1 MENDMKKRNLI
12 AVALVSAAFGLVAC
26 SADGSME
33 SPVSGA
39 ATEEDAET
47 LSASDKGSGDE
58 AGERINPSQ
67 SLDDLDDDESVI
79 DGVSSSS
86 VNSSDE
92 DSDED
97 SEDDSDEDFEDD
109 DVSHVKNVT
118 SGDYSCNVTRTS
130 NSVKVDQRLKDVA
143 SRVST
148 VSGVDGRV
156 TIKTELWYADASDAA
171 KYCDQWED
179 AVDSWDGSISLDCSG
194 NTINITTY
202 DDGDLYKYEDDFK
215 DLCDEMKEDYDA
227 GEY

>member
-26 SADGSME
+26 SADGSMK

-39 ATEEDAET
+39 ATD
-47 LSASDKGSGDE
+47 DE
-58 AGERINPSQ
+58 AGERINLPQ
-67 SLDDLDDDESVI
+67 SLDDDESVI
-79 DGVSSSS
+79 DGVSSGS
-86 VNSSDE
+86 VGSSDE
-92 DSDED
+92 
-97 SEDDSDEDFEDD
+97 DSDEDFEDD
-109 DVSHVKNVT
+109 DVSVIKNVT
-118 SGDYSCNVTRTS
+118 LGDYSCNVTRTS

-143 SRVST
+143 SYVST

-179 AVDSWDGSISLDCSG
+179 AVDSWDGSISVDCSG

-202 DDGDLYKYEDDFK
+202 DDGDLYEYEDDFK

>member
-39 ATEEDAET
+39 ATD
-47 LSASDKGSGDE
+47 DE
-58 AGERINPSQ
+58 AGERIDLPQ
-67 SLDDLDDDESVI
+67 SLDDDESVI
-79 DGVSSSS
+79 EGVSSGS
-86 VNSSDE
+86 VGSSDE
-92 DSDED
+92 
-97 SEDDSDEDFEDD
+97 DSDEDFEDD
-109 DVSHVKNVT
+109 DVSLIKNVT
-118 SGDYSCNVTRTS
+118 LGDYSCNVTRTS
-130 NSVKVDQRLKDVA
+130 NSVKVEQRLKDVA
-143 SRVST
+143 SYVST

-171 KYCDQWED
+171 KSCNQWED
-179 AVDSWDGSISLDCSG
+179 KVDSWDGSISVDCSG

-202 DDGDLYKYEDDFK
+202 DDDDLYEYEDDFK

>member
-1 MENDMKKRNLI
+1 MKKRNLI

-39 ATEEDAET
+39 ATD
-47 LSASDKGSGDE
+47 DE
-58 AGERINPSQ
+58 AGERIDLPQ
-67 SLDDLDDDESVI
+67 SLDDDESVI
-79 DGVSSSS
+79 DGVSSGS
-86 VNSSDE
+86 VGSSDE
-92 DSDED
+92 DSDADSEDDSDED
-97 SEDDSDEDFEDD
+97 SEEDSDEDFEDD

-143 SRVST
+143 SYVST

-215 DLCDEMKEDYDA
+215 DLCDEKKEDYDA

>member
-1 MENDMKKRNLI
+1 MKKRNLI

-39 ATEEDAET
+39 ATD
-47 LSASDKGSGDE
+47 DE
-58 AGERINPSQ
+58 AGERIDLPQ
-67 SLDDLDDDESVI
+67 SLDDDESVI
-79 DGVSSSS
+79 EGVSSGS
-86 VNSSDE
+86 VGSSDE
-92 DSDED
+92 
-97 SEDDSDEDFEDD
+97 DSDEDFEDD
-109 DVSHVKNVT
+109 DVSLIKNVT
-118 SGDYSCNVTRTS
+118 LGDYSCNVTRTS
-130 NSVKVDQRLKDVA
+130 NSVKVEQRLKDVA
-143 SRVST
+143 SYVST

-171 KYCDQWED
+171 KSCNQWED
-179 AVDSWDGSISLDCSG
+179 KVDSWDGSISVDCSG

-202 DDGDLYKYEDDFK
+202 DDDDLYEYEDDFK